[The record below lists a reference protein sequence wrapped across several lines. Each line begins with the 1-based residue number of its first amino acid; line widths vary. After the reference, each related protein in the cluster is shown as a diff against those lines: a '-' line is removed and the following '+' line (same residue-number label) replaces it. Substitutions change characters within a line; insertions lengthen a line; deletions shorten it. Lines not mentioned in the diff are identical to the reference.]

1 MRHIRE
7 HIAPHNVHIR
17 EHIYQDGGISHN
29 EVRLPRI
36 CWTYINSKQ
45 LYIKKQR
52 LLGVSPEPPMTTP
65 AIQSSPALETA
76 RTRKYTYT
84 KHTWIQPRRIEG
96 TYTSSWNGWEQIIR
110 NIPVKR
116 STGHSSSPTGNGP
129 CEEVRHLP
137 CIEGTSD
144 VTKRWQRREGV
155 GESSAGGAC

>member
-1 MRHIRE
+1 MWNEIRD
-7 HIAPHNVHIR
+7 INFKLFLRYISLLSWLHNVANYW
-17 EHIYQDGGISHN
+17 EYVGCISTQHTHMQRRRHP
-29 EVRLPRI
+29 EVSSE
-36 CWTYINSKQ
+36 T
-45 LYIKKQR
+45 
-52 LLGVSPEPPMTTP
+52 PMTTP